1 MGSSME
7 SSSSIVVL
15 GPLEALIRDRA
26 SVRASAPYLF
36 EARGPRMLSFEG
48 LHLEVTSLRRRLAS
62 WNLGPGDRVG
72 LLIGDPFTFATWF
85 LAGLTIGIWVAPFDP
100 TVSTRNLANVDL
112 RARALGADVVL
123 SDRDGPDNASLNW
136 ITVTDDAPPAL
147 HPRHAPSRWPETGGV
162 VLSSSGT
169 SGTPKVV
176 ALPSA
181 QLLATAHLIAQHNR
195 LEVTDRGFN
204 PLPLWHVNAEVVGL
218 LATLVAGASLVLD
231 DRFHRTGFWKIVDDF
246 DVTWI
251 NAVPAIIS
259 RLVAL
264 HDDEAP
270 PKRVRFVRSASAPLS
285 RALFDEFEAL
295 TGIPII
301 QSYGMTEAA
310 SQICANPLGGV
321 RKSGSVGV
329 PVGVEVR
336 ISPMDSDDVTEG
348 MSFVGHIEIRGPTV
362 ITAYE
367 SPEYDDRF
375 DDEGWLRSGDLG
387 YFDEDHYLYIVGRND
402 DLINRG
408 GEKIYPLEIESVLA
422 GVEGVA
428 VVAIIG
434 EPDEV
439 FGQVPVAYV
448 QPRDVATL
456 NSAKESSELVQRLR
470 VSANEAFSKAYR
482 PATVKLV
489 AQLPVHPTG
498 KIGKGQLR
506 DGDVVVAYEER
517 L

>member
-1 MGSSME
+1 
-7 SSSSIVVL
+7 
-15 GPLEALIRDRA
+15 
-26 SVRASAPYLF
+26 
-36 EARGPRMLSFEG
+36 MLDE
-48 LHLEVTSLRRRLAS
+48 
-62 WNLGPGDRVG
+62 
-72 LLIGDPFTFATWF
+72 
-85 LAGLTIGIWVAPFDP
+85 
-100 TVSTRNLANVDL
+100 
-112 RARALGADVVL
+112 
-123 SDRDGPDNASLNW
+123 
-136 ITVTDDAPPAL
+136 
-147 HPRHAPSRWPETGGV
+147 
-162 VLSSSGT
+162 
-169 SGTPKVV
+169 
-176 ALPSA
+176 
-181 QLLATAHLIAQHNR
+181 
-195 LEVTDRGFN
+195 
-204 PLPLWHVNAEVVGL
+204 
-218 LATLVAGASLVLD
+218 
-231 DRFHRTGFWKIVDDF
+231 RFHRTGFWKIVDDF

-348 MSFVGHIEIRGPTV
+348 MSFVGHIEIRG
-362 ITAYE
+362 
-367 SPEYDDRF
+367 
-375 DDEGWLRSGDLG
+375 RSGDLG

>member
-1 MGSSME
+1 MAPP
-7 SSSSIVVL
+7 SSSDVL
-15 GPLEALIRDRA
+15 GTLEALILDRA
-26 SVRASAPYLF
+26 SVHASASYLF
-36 EARGPRMLSFEG
+36 EARGPRTLSFEG
-48 LHLEVTSLRRRLAS
+48 LSLEVTSLRRRLAS

-72 LLIGDPFTFATWF
+72 LLISDPLTFATWF
-85 LAGLTIGIWVAPFDP
+85 LAGLTIGMWVTPFDP
-100 TVSTRNLANVDL
+100 TVSSRNLLKIDL
-112 RARALGADVVL
+112 RARALGAHVVL
-123 SDRDGPDNASLNW
+123 SDRDGPGGASLNW
-136 ITVTDDAPPAL
+136 ITVTSDAPSAL
-147 HPRHAPSRWPETGGV
+147 DTRHASMRWAETGGV

-181 QLLATAHLIAQHNR
+181 QLLETAQLIAMHNR

-259 RLVAL
+259 RLVVL
-264 HDDEAP
+264 HEDETP

-310 SQICANPLGGV
+310 SQICANPLSGV

-336 ISPMDSDDVTEG
+336 IAPMESDASLEG
-348 MSFVGHIEIRGPTV
+348 TSLVGHIEIKGPTV
-362 ITAYE
+362 ITRYE
-367 SPEYDDRF
+367 SPGYDDRF
-375 DDEGWLRSGDLG
+375 DHEGWLRSGDLG
-387 YFDEDHYLYIVGRND
+387 YFDEDHYLFIVGRND

-408 GEKIYPLEIESVLA
+408 GEKIYPLEIENVLA
-422 GVEGVA
+422 TVEGAAAVA
-428 VVAIIG
+428 VIG

-448 QPRDVATL
+448 QPEDAAVL
-456 NSAKESSELVQRLR
+456 NSAKELTELVERLR
-470 VSANEAFSKAYR
+470 VSAYEGFAKAYR
-482 PATVKLV
+482 PTTLKLV
-489 AQLPVHPTG
+489 AKLPVHATG
-498 KIGKGQLR
+498 KIAKRLLR

>member
-1 MGSSME
+1 ME
-7 SSSSIVVL
+7 PSSSNVVL
-15 GPLEALIRDRA
+15 GPLEALILDRA
-26 SVRASAPYLF
+26 SLRGSASYLY
-36 EARGPRMLSFEG
+36 EARGPRTLSFEG
-48 LHLEVTSLRRRLAS
+48 LHAEVTSLRRRLTS

-72 LLIGDPFTFATWF
+72 LLIADPLTFATWF
-85 LAGLTIGIWVAPFDP
+85 LAGLAIGVWVAPFDP
-100 TVSTRNLANVDL
+100 TISTRNLLKVDL
-112 RARALGADVVL
+112 RASALGADAVM
-123 SDRDGPDNASLNW
+123 SDRDGPEGASLNW
-136 ITVTDDAPPAL
+136 INVTSDASPV
-147 HPRHAPSRWPETGGV
+147 HNNRHASTKWPPTGGV

-181 QLLATAHLIAQHNR
+181 QLLATAQLIAQHNQ

-231 DRFHRTGFWKIVDDF
+231 DRFHLTGFWKIVDDF
-246 DVTWI
+246 DVSWI

-259 RLVAL
+259 RLVTF
-264 HDDEAP
+264 HDGEAP
-270 PKRVRFVRSASAPLS
+270 PKGVRFVRSASAPLS
-285 RALFDEFEAL
+285 RALSDEFEASS
-295 TGIPII
+295 GIPLI

-310 SQICANPLGGV
+310 SQICANPLDGV

-336 ISPMDSDDVTEG
+336 ISPMDSDVATEG
-348 MSFVGHIEIRGPTV
+348 TSFVGHIEIKGPTI

-367 SPEYDDRF
+367 SPGYDDRF

-408 GEKIYPLEIESVLA
+408 GEKIYPLEIENVLA

-428 VVAIIG
+428 VVAVIG

-448 QPRDVATL
+448 QPQDVAAL
-456 NSAKESSELVQRLR
+456 NAATESSALVQRLR
-470 VSANEAFSKAYR
+470 LSANEAFAKAYR

-498 KIGKGQLR
+498 KIAKGQLR
-506 DGDVVVAYEER
+506 EGDVVVAYEER

>member
-1 MGSSME
+1 ME
-7 SSSSIVVL
+7 PSSSIADVR
-15 GPLEALIRDRA
+15 PLDRA
-26 SVRASAPYLF
+26 STQASASYLF
-36 EARGPRMLSFEG
+36 EARGPRTLSFEG
-48 LHLEVTSLRRRLAS
+48 LSLEVISLRQRLAS
-62 WNLGPGDRVG
+62 WNLGSGDHVG
-72 LLIGDPFTFATWF
+72 LSIADPLTFATWF
-85 LAGLTIGIWVAPFDP
+85 LAGLANGVWVAPFDP
-100 TVSTRNLANVDL
+100 TASTVNLLKVDR
-112 RARALGADVVL
+112 RARTLGVAVVL
-123 SDRDGPDNASLNW
+123 SDHDAPDDASVTWINIAGDAPAPLNSRHTSTRGPDS
-136 ITVTDDAPPAL
+136 
-147 HPRHAPSRWPETGGV
+147 GGV

-169 SGTPKVV
+169 TGTPKVM
-176 ALPSA
+176 ALA
-181 QLLATAHLIAQHNR
+181 VEQLLETAGLIARHNR

-264 HDDEAP
+264 QGDEAP
-270 PKRVRFVRSASAPLS
+270 PSSVRFVRSASAPLS
-285 RALFDEFEAL
+285 PALFDEFEAA

-310 SQICANPLGGV
+310 SQICANPLGGL
-321 RKSGSVGV
+321 RKAGSVGV

-336 ISPMDSDDVTEG
+336 IAPLDGDTSIEG
-348 MSFVGHIEIRGPTV
+348 PSVVGQIEIRGPTV
-362 ITAYE
+362 ITSYE

-375 DDEGWLRSGDLG
+375 DDDGWLRSGDLG
-387 YFDEDHYLYIVGRND
+387 YFDEDHYLFIVGRND
-402 DLINRG
+402 DVINRG
-408 GEKIYPLEIESVLA
+408 GEKIYPLEIENVLA

-428 VVAIIG
+428 VVAVIG

-448 QPRDVATL
+448 QPLDVAAL
-456 NSAKESSELVQRLR
+456 NSPGELSMLVQRLR
-470 VSANEAFSKAYR
+470 AVAYEAFSRAYR
-482 PATVKLV
+482 PAIVKFV
-489 AQLPVHPTG
+489 VQLPVHATG
-498 KIGKGQLR
+498 KVGKGQLR
-506 DGDVVVAYEER
+506 EGDVVVAYEER